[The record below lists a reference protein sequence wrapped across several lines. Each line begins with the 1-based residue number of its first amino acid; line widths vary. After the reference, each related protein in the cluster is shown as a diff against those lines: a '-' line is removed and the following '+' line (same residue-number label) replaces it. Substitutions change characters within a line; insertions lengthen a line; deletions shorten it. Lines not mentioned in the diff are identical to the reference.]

1 MRCCHHA
8 FSRHRWVHCRVGQKL
23 RQWSRLT
30 AALRGMDDARAS
42 TILMSPVYVC
52 ILITEVK
59 PMRVTVH
66 LQDTIAEQ
74 LKETARI
81 ERQSV
86 SSLVSNAVERDLA
99 ERRRRALGLM
109 VLDLAG
115 KVQIAPDALEALD
128 AGRADDRP

>member
-1 MRCCHHA
+1 
-8 FSRHRWVHCRVGQKL
+8 
-23 RQWSRLT
+23 
-30 AALRGMDDARAS
+30 
-42 TILMSPVYVC
+42 
-52 ILITEVK
+52 
-59 PMRVTVH
+59 MRVTVH